1 VRYSRSKTA
10 SRRQVDQDFDPT
22 NDKSTPG
29 GVANVTSPVSGLEAQ
44 ESFDISKDH
53 SVQKL
58 HAKAVGLVGVLFL
71 TVTGAAPE
79 SAMLGNVPFAAGS
92 GNSIYV
98 PAAFLLATI
107 ILTIFSVG
115 YAAMASKVSS
125 VGGFYSY
132 ISMGLGRDVG
142 MAAGFASLASYSVF
156 EASLTGLFAYFGNAW
171 LQSHFG
177 INISWI
183 WLSLIMI
190 LQIAVLSYQ
199 DVQISAKIL
208 GVALI
213 LEVVVL
219 LAFDAGVILAKEGT
233 NFNIQSL
240 NIANVLTPVAAQ
252 KVGSVDIAAGA
263 AAVGIFMAFWS
274 WVGFEMAPNYA
285 EESRDPKRII
295 PLSLYISVIGLGLFY
310 VFTSWCAVS
319 AYPTEGDML
328 AKAVG
333 DSSNF
338 FMTPLEQFVG
348 NWAVEAMAVLI
359 LTSSFACGMAF
370 HNTAARYMYSLGREG
385 VLPSVLGATHPTHKS
400 PHVASILQSVLAAVW
415 VGLFAYFLGTNDP
428 NAQAYA
434 TVYTMLAI
442 LGTMLL
448 LILQAVVSIAI
459 IRYFRANHPGEVN
472 IFASLIAPVIA
483 FLSQVYLVYLLVD
496 NLETFGATG
505 SFGTKIPTIAFTI
518 LAIGLAW
525 GLVLRFVSPKAHA
538 RIGRLVLN
546 DD

>member
-1 VRYSRSKTA
+1 
-10 SRRQVDQDFDPT
+10 
-22 NDKSTPG
+22 
-29 GVANVTSPVSGLEAQ
+29 VTSPASSLEAK
-44 ESFDISKDH
+44 ESFDISKDQ

-92 GNSIYV
+92 GNGIYV

-190 LQIAVLSYQ
+190 VLIAILSYQ

-208 GVALI
+208 GVALV

-219 LAFDAGVILAKEGT
+219 LMFDAGVILAKEGT
-233 NFNIQSL
+233 NFSIQSL

-348 NWAVEAMAVLI
+348 NWAVEGMALLI

-400 PHVASILQSVLAAVW
+400 PHVASILQSILAAVW

-483 FLSQVYLVYLLVD
+483 FLSQVYLVYLLVE
-496 NLETFGATG
+496 NLETFGGTG
-505 SFGTKIPTIAFTI
+505 SFGSKIPTIAFTI

-525 GLVLRFVSPKAHA
+525 GLVLRFVSPAAHA